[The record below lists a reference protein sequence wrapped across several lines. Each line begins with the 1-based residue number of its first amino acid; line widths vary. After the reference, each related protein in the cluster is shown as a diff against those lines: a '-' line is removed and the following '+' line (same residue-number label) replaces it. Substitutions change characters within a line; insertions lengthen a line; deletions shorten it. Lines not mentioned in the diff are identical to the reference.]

1 MCKIYKT
8 CWIVEEKLFNI
19 SIHAKMIFA
28 NTTISNFTFYF
39 YSFEIEYCINKKYV
53 TKSKVNIFLTY
64 IIIGNLRPL
73 PRPLTQEKIFQGA
86 LMKVWNV
93 DMFTCANNS
102 LLFLRDVHDDFY
114 SQFFLYSLI
123 KYV

>member
-1 MCKIYKT
+1 M
-8 CWIVEEKLFNI
+8 
-19 SIHAKMIFA
+19 
-28 NTTISNFTFYF
+28 
-39 YSFEIEYCINKKYV
+39 NKNYE
-53 TKSKVNIFLTY
+53 TKSNVNVFLTY

-86 LMKVWNV
+86 VMKVRNV

-114 SQFFLYSLI
+114 SLFPYQICVKYSIRIHISVHVCVL
-123 KYV
+123 KKHLSHY

>member
-1 MCKIYKT
+1 M
-8 CWIVEEKLFNI
+8 
-19 SIHAKMIFA
+19 
-28 NTTISNFTFYF
+28 
-39 YSFEIEYCINKKYV
+39 KK
-53 TKSKVNIFLTY
+53 KSKVNIFLMY

-86 LMKVWNV
+86 VMKVRNV

-114 SQFFLYSLI
+114 SLFLYNI
-123 KYV
+123 YVKYSTRIHISVCVLKKHLSHY